1 MPPELIVIIIV
12 GIAVLNGLGRLLES
26 LGGQQQQ
33 QDRQRRPQRRRPPQ
47 RRPQQR
53 PQAQPRQ
60 RPETPFEAFM
70 RAMKDAAEEQAR
82 LEEFPETPAR
92 RPQRPQ
98 PQRSVRPQP
107 APAPEPSQRG
117 LLAQH
122 HLTSGVGS
130 QHLDSTVAGQHLGS
144 QVARQHLVSS
154 LAGRPETRRTERE
167 TGTPNLLAD
176 LERRLNPLQRAVVY
190 GDLLGPPRGLV
201 PRRRR

>member
-1 MPPELIVIIIV
+1 
-12 GIAVLNGLGRLLES
+12 
-26 LGGQQQQ
+26 
-33 QDRQRRPQRRRPPQ
+33 
-47 RRPQQR
+47 
-53 PQAQPRQ
+53 
-60 RPETPFEAFM
+60 M

-176 LERRLNPLQRAVVY
+176 LERRLNPSSGPWSTATSSARPAAWSRAA
-190 GDLLGPPRGLV
+190 GGSATNRG
-201 PRRRR
+201 